1 MNFAKFDFFT
11 NINIWIF
18 APKQQILRNW
28 FSQPNVDETFF
39 SNFSN
44 TVNFLLHDVYLVTN
58 MCHVLLTWLLQN
70 YLLTPITV
78 FENHLKMSHPEK
90 IAVHIISKVILNL
103 CTNIQFWK
111 IRYFGAEIQISKSKQ
126 GRPPRNS
133 EKGAVRCCRRAM
145 RWDNPALQRRAKGY
159 YLCNGFGYF
168 LDLVYTK

>member
-58 MCHVLLTWLLQN
+58 MWHVLLTWLLQN

-133 EKGAVRCCRRAM
+133 EKGAVRCGWASV
-145 RWDNPALQRRAKGY
+145 ASETTHVT
-159 YLCNGFGYF
+159 FTSF
-168 LDLVYTK
+168 LEP